1 MVVRFEVDACTR
13 PPAKYPRRSAAS
25 VDELVQSLTAV
36 SLTPQTAFRSEY
48 PLLVRE
54 GGVEVPADTVIEI
67 VTRSEANLSRG
78 YDWKEVYPQLFF
90 SQTAQHYLAVH
101 KHGKFSEVTKMKTKE
116 IQEVEKTLQPRFQK
130 VRKVLDMIR
139 ELVIKHG
146 KEGGL
151 SLVCKDEVMKVY
163 ERESKETLL
172 PDVAMKFF
180 ESTST

>member
-13 PPAKYPRRSAAS
+13 PPAKHPRRSTSS
-25 VDELVQSLTAV
+25 VDELAESLSAV
-36 SLTPQTAFRSEY
+36 SLAPQTAFRSEY

-67 VTRSEANLSRG
+67 VTRSQANLHRG
-78 YDWKEVYPQLFF
+78 YDWKEVYPQLWF

-101 KHGKFSEVTKMKTKE
+101 KHGRFFEITKTKMKE
-116 IQEVEKTLQPRFQK
+116 MQSVEQSLQTGFKK
-130 VRKVLDMIR
+130 VRKVLDVIR

-151 SLVCKDEVMKVY
+151 SLVYKGGVMKVY
-163 ERESKETLL
+163 ERESKECLL

-180 ESTST
+180 ETA